1 MSAPEQILT
10 DDGRIRELG
19 EALRRAGAFVIDL
32 EFVSESRYVPEICL
46 VQVAW
51 GDPQAPELAALDPL
65 AADPRPVLELVA
77 DPGVETVF
85 HAAQGDLAL
94 LARRFGLA
102 GRNVYDTQ
110 IAAAFLGLGDQIGYG
125 GLVASLLGVE
135 LDKGAQFTDWCRRP
149 LSAEQL
155 RYAFDDVRYLAA
167 LWPLLRLRL
176 EEAGRLGWV
185 EVETERLAA
194 AAATRPAPEAMFR
207 RVKGWGA
214 LRGQALGA
222 LQALAAWREETALA
236 GNKPPSWIL
245 QDRSLLEIAR
255 RAPAHERELA
265 AIRGVK
271 EGTIHLHGREILAA
285 VRDGARRRPEAG
297 PRERPLPDKA
307 RGWSVLLAGLV
318 SARAKET
325 GVAQRFLATRD
336 DIEALVR
343 WWLEGDRG
351 REPDLPVLAGWRREL
366 AGETLLAWLSGETTI
381 AIDEASEAGIRLAEG
396 G

>member
-1 MSAPEQILT
+1 MPERVLT
-10 DDGRIRELG
+10 DDGAVRELG
-19 EALRRAGAFVIDL
+19 AELRGAGAFVIDL

-51 GDPQAPELAALDPL
+51 GDPGAPELAAVDPL
-65 AADPRPVLELVA
+65 AADPLPVLELVA
-77 DPGVETVF
+77 DPEVETVF

-94 LARRFGLA
+94 IARRFGLA
-102 GRNVYDTQ
+102 GGNVYDTQ

-149 LSAEQL
+149 LSDEQL
-155 RYAFDDVRYLAA
+155 RYAFDDVRHLAT
-167 LWPLLRLRL
+167 LWPILRRRL
-176 EEAGRLGWV
+176 DEAGRLAWV
-185 EVETERLAA
+185 EEETERLAA
-194 AAATRPAPEAMFR
+194 TAATRTPPEEMYR
-207 RVKGWGA
+207 RVKGWGG
-214 LRGQALGA
+214 LRGKALGA
-222 LQALAAWREETALA
+222 LQGLAAWREETALA
-236 GNKPPSWIL
+236 ENRPPSWIL

-271 EGTIHLHGREILAA
+271 DGTVHRHGREILRA
-285 VRDGARRRPEAG
+285 VRDGARSRAEAG

-318 SARAKET
+318 SARAKES
-325 GVAQRFLATRD
+325 GVAPRFLATRD
-336 DIEALVR
+336 EIEALVR
-343 WWLEGDRG
+343 WWLEGERS

-366 AGETLLAWLSGETTI
+366 AGGALLAWLSGETTI
-381 AIDEASEAGIRLAEG
+381 AIDEASDAGIKLAET
-396 G
+396 